1 MAWRENGKQR
11 TRTFAT
17 EKDARH
23 FAADV
28 ERAIKT
34 RGYDLRGNSQ
44 SLITWATRW
53 ITVYG
58 VAWKASTMAQ
68 RADMLERHIA
78 PRLGGYNLNEIS
90 RAVLQDFRRD
100 MLRDGA
106 TAKTVNSVWRVLS
119 ACLGSAVEDGALQ
132 INPCAGIKSLRVD
145 PPKRTVINE
154 HDVARIFEA
163 LTGQPRDARLFALMV
178 FAGLRPAEAIALRWD
193 SVKDHTI
200 VVGVSAQNG
209 KITTT
214 KTDRSRTVPITDDLR
229 PYLSQR
235 GEGYVCPRI
244 TAHGVIE
251 PNALMVWA
259 NWATRV
265 WRIKVNGELGIE
277 AVPYDCRHTCVSR
290 LIAQGHDPVQIAAWM
305 GHSPRVMWDTYAH
318 VFHDASFTIISRANS
333 RK

>member
-1 MAWRENGKQR
+1 
-11 TRTFAT
+11 
-17 EKDARH
+17 
-23 FAADV
+23 
-28 ERAIKT
+28 
-34 RGYDLRGNSQ
+34 
-44 SLITWATRW
+44 
-53 ITVYG
+53 
-58 VAWKASTMAQ
+58 MAQ
-68 RADMLERHIA
+68 RADLLERHIA

-209 KITTT
+209 KITRGKIMATFGYGKRLT
-214 KTDRSRTVPITDDLR
+214 ELMEKDGVKVRNLAALVDTDPAMISRYRNSKNCPSLEMAVKIALAMNRPITDFLPDGGLN
-229 PYLSQR
+229 P
-235 GEGYVCPRI
+235 P
-244 TAHGVIE
+244 
-251 PNALMVWA
+251 P
-259 NWATRV
+259 
-265 WRIKVNGELGIE
+265 
-277 AVPYDCRHTCVSR
+277 VSR
-290 LIAQGHDPVQIAAWM
+290 PTKSSI
-305 GHSPRVMWDTYAH
+305 R
-318 VFHDASFTIISRANS
+318 R
-333 RK
+333 